1 MTAKSTTKITKIS
14 TPRKLPAIRYISGTI
29 AAMNFKLGMNIL
41 PSSCYTRYELRAPPI
56 SGAGGASARVDRVR
70 KSPFYA
76 SLWQLATQ
84 DRRLAQASNVGS
96 VK

>member
-1 MTAKSTTKITKIS
+1 
-14 TPRKLPAIRYISGTI
+14 
-29 AAMNFKLGMNIL
+29 MNFKLGMNIL
-41 PSSCYTRYELRAPPI
+41 PSSCYTQYELRAQPI
-56 SGAGGASARVDRVR
+56 TGVGGASARVDRVR

-76 SLWQLATQ
+76 SLWRLTAR

>member
-1 MTAKSTTKITKIS
+1 M
-14 TPRKLPAIRYISGTI
+14 RKGTI
-29 AAMNFKLGMNIL
+29 SHISRIFIL
-41 PSSCYTRYELRAPPI
+41 KHLYLWNHSSYELQTWHEYSFIILLHSLQIASPPI
-56 SGAGGASARVDRVR
+56 SGVGGASARVDRVR

-76 SLWQLATQ
+76 LLRRLTTL